1 MAHDVMHDK
10 SGSSQHEQRLQAL
23 SRVLKRGRE
32 LFYLLGSLVVVVTTV
47 VIGTT
52 LMAGVIVRYF
62 LAGSLAWG
70 NELPVI
76 LFPWLVMGGVVMAAA
91 RQQHLGVDFFVRR
104 LPTGV
109 AKGVAVLMQMLVIG
123 LMGMLIYQSQSLLMF
138 MQYQSS
144 PVLGWPASWA
154 FYSLP
159 LGAAGVM
166 MIALLELVA
175 VAAGCLV
182 IPTEENDS

>member
-1 MAHDVMHDK
+1 MHGVMNDK
-10 SGSSQHEQRLQAL
+10 GAVRQREERLRTL
-23 SRVLKRGRE
+23 SRWLARGRE
-32 LFYLLGSLVVVVTTV
+32 LFYLLGSAVVVVTTV

-62 LAGSLAWG
+62 LSGSLAWG

-76 LFPWLVMGGVVMAAA
+76 LFPWLVMGGVVMAAV

-104 LPTGV
+104 LPAGV
-109 AKGVAVLMQMLVIG
+109 ARAVAALMQLLVIG

-166 MIALLELVA
+166 VIALLELVA
-175 VAAGCLV
+175 VVAGCPAV
-182 IPTEENDS
+182 PNEENES